1 MADTTPRRR
10 FPKHI
15 ALPQD
20 HGAWFL
26 FFSPLLIGLVLGGRW
41 NLNTLLFVLAAL
53 GAFLARQP
61 ASILVKAL
69 AGRRPRRDAGP
80 ALRYLLAYAAL
91 TAVGLVGLLLRGQT
105 YILHL
110 AVPGV
115 LVFAWHLWLLARRRE
130 RRQMGVELIGVGV
143 LALSAP
149 AAVWV
154 AHGRYQPHYWW
165 LWVLLWFEQAAAIVY
180 AYLRLEQRGWPAVPP
195 LAQRLRAGAR
205 ALAYATFNLVAVY
218 ALGRAGIIPLGVT
231 WAFAAQWL
239 EVVLGTLQPAV
250 KRRPAYIGLR
260 QGFVTIL
267 FTVLFIWG
275 WGPAP

>member
-1 MADTTPRRR
+1 MPTHKRR

-26 FFSPLLIGLVLGGRW
+26 FLSPLLIGLVLGGRW
-41 NLNTLLFVLAAL
+41 NGNTALFVLAAL

-69 AGRRPRRDAGP
+69 AGRRPRRDARP
-80 ALRYLLAYAAL
+80 ALRFLALYAAL
-91 TAVGLVGLLLRGQT
+91 TAIGVGGLLLRGQT

-110 AVPGV
+110 AAPGL
-115 LVFAWHLWLLARRRE
+115 LVFAWHLWLLSRRRE
-130 RRQMGVELIGVGV
+130 RRQLGVELIGVGV

-149 AAVWV
+149 AAIWV
-154 AHGRYQPHYWW
+154 AEGQYRPYEWW
-165 LWVLLWFEQAAAIVY
+165 LWFLLWFEAAAAIVY
-180 AYLRLEQRGWPAVPP
+180 AYLRLEQRGWHQVPP
-195 LAQRLRAGAR
+195 LAPRLRAGAR

-218 ALGRAGIIPLGVT
+218 ILGRSGLIPLGVV
-231 WAFAAQWL
+231 WAFAVQWA
-239 EVVLGTLQPAV
+239 EVVWGTLFPAV

-267 FTVLFIWG
+267 FTVLFIWAW
-275 WGPAP
+275 WGH

>member
-1 MADTTPRRR
+1 MVAASRRRR

-26 FFSPLLIGLVLGGRW
+26 FLSPLVIGLVLGGRW

-80 ALRYLLAYAAL
+80 ALRFLLAYAAL
-91 TAVGLVGLLLRGQT
+91 TALGVGGLLARGQV
-105 YILHL
+105 YILYL
-110 AVPGV
+110 AVPG
-115 LVFAWHLWLLARRRE
+115 LIVFAWHLWLLARRRE
-130 RRQMGVELIGVGV
+130 RRQMGVELVGVGV

-154 AHGRYQPHYWW
+154 AQGRYQPASWW
-165 LWVLLWFEQAAAIVY
+165 LWILLWFEAATAIVY
-180 AYLRLEQRGWPAVPP
+180 TYLRLEQRGWTVRPTLTA
-195 LAQRLRAGAR
+195 RLRAGAR
-205 ALAYATFNLVAVY
+205 ALAYATFNLLAVY
-218 ALGRAGIIPLGVT
+218 ALGRAGQIPQGVT
-231 WAFAAQWL
+231 WAFAVQWL
-239 EVVLGTLQPAV
+239 EVVWGTLHPAI

-275 WGPAP
+275 WGMKP

>member
-1 MADTTPRRR
+1 MARRR

-26 FFSPLLIGLVLGGRW
+26 FLSPLVIGLVLGGRW
-41 NLNTLLFVLAAL
+41 HTNTALFLLAAL

-61 ASILVKAL
+61 ASILIKAL
-69 AGRRPRRDAGP
+69 AGRRPRRDAKP
-80 ALRYLLAYAAL
+80 ALWFLLAYGL
-91 TAVGLVGLLLRGQT
+91 MSAVGLVGLLLRGQT
-105 YILHL
+105 FLLYL

-115 LVFAWHLWLLARRRE
+115 IVFAWHLWLLARRRE
-130 RRQMGVELIGVGV
+130 RRQMGVELVGVGV

-154 AHGRYQPHYWW
+154 AQGRYLPEYWW

-180 AYLRLEQRGWPAVPP
+180 TYLRLEQRQWPAVPRRTE
-195 LAQRLRAGAR
+195 RLRAGAR
-205 ALAYATFNLVAVY
+205 ALAYAGFNLLSVY
-218 ALGRAGIIPLGVT
+218 ALGRWGLIPQRVY
-231 WAFAAQWL
+231 WAFVLQGL
-239 EVVLGTLQPAV
+239 EVLWGVLRPAV
-250 KRRPAYIGLR
+250 KQRPTAIGLR
-260 QGFVTIL
+260 QGWITVL

-275 WGPAP
+275 WCSSPP

>member
-1 MADTTPRRR
+1 MPTHKRR

-26 FFSPLLIGLVLGGRW
+26 FLSPLLIGLVLGGRW
-41 NLNTLLFVLAAL
+41 NGNTALFVLAAL

-69 AGRRPRRDAGP
+69 AGRRPRRDARP
-80 ALRYLLAYAAL
+80 ALRFLALYAAL
-91 TAVGLVGLLLRGQT
+91 TAIGVGGLLLRGQT

-110 AVPGV
+110 AAPGL
-115 LVFAWHLWLLARRRE
+115 LVFAWHLWLLSRRRE
-130 RRQMGVELIGVGV
+130 RRQLGVELIGVGV

-149 AAVWV
+149 AAIWV
-154 AHGRYQPHYWW
+154 AEGQYRPYEWW
-165 LWVLLWFEQAAAIVY
+165 LWFLLWFEAAAAIVY
-180 AYLRLEQRGWPAVPP
+180 AYLRLEQRGWSQVPP

-218 ALGRAGIIPLGVT
+218 ILGRSGLIPLGVV
-231 WAFAAQWL
+231 WAFAVQWA
-239 EVVLGTLQPAV
+239 EVVWGTLFPAV

-267 FTVLFIWG
+267 FTVLFIWAW
-275 WGPAP
+275 WGH

>member
-1 MADTTPRRR
+1 MPAHKRR

-26 FFSPLLIGLVLGGRW
+26 FLSPLLIGLVLGGRW
-41 NLNTLLFVLAAL
+41 NVNTALFVLAAL

-69 AGRRPRRDAGP
+69 AGRRPRRDARP
-80 ALRYLLAYAAL
+80 ALRFLALYAAL
-91 TAVGLVGLLLRGQT
+91 TAIGVGGLLLRGQT

-110 AVPGV
+110 AAPGL
-115 LVFAWHLWLLARRRE
+115 LVFAWHLWLLSRRRE
-130 RRQMGVELIGVGV
+130 RRQLGVELIGVGV

-149 AAVWV
+149 AAIWV
-154 AHGRYQPHYWW
+154 AEGQYRPYEWW
-165 LWVLLWFEQAAAIVY
+165 LWFLLWFEAAAAIVY
-180 AYLRLEQRGWPAVPP
+180 AYLRLEQRGWSQVPP

-218 ALGRAGIIPLGVT
+218 ILGQSGLIPLGVV
-231 WAFAAQWL
+231 WAFAVQWA
-239 EVVLGTLQPAV
+239 EVVWGALFPAV

-267 FTVLFIWG
+267 FTVLFIWAW
-275 WGPAP
+275 WGH